1 MVKLPQRQ
9 WINSNRTNGREWSIL
24 WKGIP
29 ALPNRRHRMDTNINA
44 RQALIRKVVDD
55 SAGIR
60 HADLVERSIRVW
72 TDLAEHLT
80 PLIGEAGFCALYGRA
95 ARLAASA
102 DHWPAAVNGARSVES
117 LLLSIKNNHALIASE
132 HAAAANFALLDSFT
146 KLLAGLIGDGLTT
159 RLLKSAWAD
168 RSQGNENER

>member
-1 MVKLPQRQ
+1 
-9 WINSNRTNGREWSIL
+9 
-24 WKGIP
+24 
-29 ALPNRRHRMDTNINA
+29 MDTNTNA
-44 RQALIRKVVDD
+44 RQELIRKAVDD
-55 SAGIR
+55 SAGI
-60 HADLVERSIRVW
+60 HADLIERSTPVW

-102 DHWPAAVNGARSVES
+102 EHWPAVVNGARSVES
-117 LLLSIKNNHALIASE
+117 LLLSINSNLASIAPE
-132 HAAAANFALLDSFT
+132 HAAVANFALLDSFT
-146 KLLAGLIGDGLTT
+146 KLLAGLIGDGLTI